1 MMVRITTR
9 RLSWVRKRWWSERR
23 TTARKSLRRHVKAVS
38 ECGARLWLRTISAWF
53 MLFWERFSLKMSS
66 RLHSLCRIVKCGAA
80 KVQSMGVYN
89 NVYCM
94 CFWMRWWN
102 IIHVSYKDET
112 YNDYDYDMRCVSDT
126 HYFGKIAGSSRE
138 PIVYLLYFNV
148 R

>member
-1 MMVRITTR
+1 MRITTR
-9 RLSWVRKRWWSERR
+9 RLSWVEAWSERR
-23 TTARKSLRRHVKAVS
+23 TTERKSLRRHVKTVS

-53 MLFWERFSLKMSS
+53 MLFWERFPLRMSS
-66 RLHSLCRIVKCGAA
+66 RLHSLCRIVKCGGAEY
-80 KVQSMGVYN
+80 GGYN
-89 NVYCM
+89 TVHCM

-126 HYFGKIAGSSRE
+126 HYSGKIAGSRRE
-138 PIVYLLYFNV
+138 PIVYLLYFNM